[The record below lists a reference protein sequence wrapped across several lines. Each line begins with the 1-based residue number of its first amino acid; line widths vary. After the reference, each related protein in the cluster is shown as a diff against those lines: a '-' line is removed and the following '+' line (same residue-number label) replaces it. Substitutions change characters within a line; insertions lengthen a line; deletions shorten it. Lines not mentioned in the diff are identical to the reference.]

1 MLTDFAL
8 EDVPVGFKGSVSL
21 SGCES
26 SIVNGP
32 LSVPSGLCRL
42 VYFSIYDFTSYG
54 TRSYFMPDHGHLEL

>member
-32 LSVPSGLCRL
+32 LSVPSGLYQL
-42 VYFSIYDFTSYG
+42 VFSLFTILLVMGQGRISCQ
-54 TRSYFMPDHGHLEL
+54 TMVT